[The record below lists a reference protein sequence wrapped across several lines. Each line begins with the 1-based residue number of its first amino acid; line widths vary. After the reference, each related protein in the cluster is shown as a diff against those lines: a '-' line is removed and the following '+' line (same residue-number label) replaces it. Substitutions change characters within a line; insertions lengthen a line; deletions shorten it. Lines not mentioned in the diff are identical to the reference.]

1 MKEEKNKLSKEN
13 FKDTILGIKF
23 DNRGDAELVCQ
34 IVTDDINLLLKKY
47 GAISL
52 VDIFN
57 CILERIGLKCNDD
70 FAYIA
75 RKYDVDISCFVYGYN
90 TNSDIK
96 LIVRKTCYYGYSDY
110 SIEIPDFV
118 CINENFLKES
128 KS

>member
-13 FKDTILGIKF
+13 FKDAILGIKF
-23 DNRGDAELVCQ
+23 DNRGDAEQVCR
-34 IVTDDINLLLKKY
+34 IVTDDINLLLEKY

-57 CILERIGLKCNDD
+57 CILERIGLKWNDD
-70 FAYIA
+70 FTYIA
-75 RKYDVDISCFVYGYN
+75 RKYDVDISCFVYGYDI
-90 TNSDIK
+90 NSDIK
-96 LIVRKTCYYGYSDY
+96 LTVRKTCYYGYSDY

-118 CINENFLKES
+118 CINKNFLKES